1 MKIHLSLF
9 ISAFATIIFTTSC
22 SENTDNSQKEA
33 ELQQKEAELNQK
45 EIALNAKQLQLDS
58 IENEQKNNSNTKAEE
73 KEVKDK
79 NDLSG
84 QHNLTLQWISWQ
96 APGKVNFTPIGE
108 DEYEIEGQQKGRKT
122 NNECPDCYL
131 NIKGTISKIN
141 PKVLRFTGRIE
152 SSVHHIQNGEP
163 CIKEGTFDFVST
175 GSRKYWRCQNMNG
188 CDGVTDYV
196 DIYFK

>member
-1 MKIHLSLF
+1 MKIHFTLF
-9 ISAFATIIFTTSC
+9 ITAFATIIFTTSC
-22 SENTDNSQKEA
+22 ENTDNSQKEV

-45 EIALNAKQLQLDS
+45 EIDLKEKQLHLDS
-58 IENEQKNNSNTKAEE
+58 IENAQKNNSNTEVEE
-73 KEVKDK
+73 KEVKDE

-108 DEYEIEGQQKGRKT
+108 DEYEIEGQQEGRKT
-122 NNECPDCYL
+122 NDECPDCYL
-131 NIKGTISKIN
+131 NIKGKILKIN
-141 PKVLRFTGRIE
+141 AKILRFTGRIE